1 MQDARHDQAV
11 ALLTGVDKEIHLVVY
26 REKVVPMEEAALSP
40 PSGEK
45 LEKITQPVISWQ
57 QTPPTTRLDDTFT
70 ITQSPVVA
78 SVTLQSDT
86 PATVSEGQTI
96 SNSPSPYSGSS
107 SFTYQKSPLSP
118 QQISPKAPA
127 SPHQDTSPAVSPN
140 VTSDWTTPTTAVQ
153 PPRFVYPGFKS
164 RTTSSSKSV
173 ETKNIQNESR
183 TVQSESRSTV
193 LEHNK
198 TISLETEV
206 IKSNH
211 VTFNSDNSKH
221 AIDNITIV
229 KAGGPLGLS
238 IVGGSDLS
246 SHPFGVD
253 EPGIFV
259 SKVHLLK

>member
-11 ALLTGVDKEIHLVVY
+11 ALLTGVDKEIRLVVY
-26 REKVVPMEEAALSP
+26 REKVIPKEEAAMSP
-40 PSGEK
+40 PKGEK

-70 ITQSPVVA
+70 VTQSPVVA
-78 SVTLQSDT
+78 TAPVTLQSDT
-86 PATVSEGQTI
+86 PATVSIGQTI
-96 SNSPSPYSGSS
+96 SSSPSPYSGSS
-107 SFTYQKSPLSP
+107 TFTYQKSPLSP
-118 QQISPKAPA
+118 QQISPRAPS
-127 SPHQDTSPAVSPN
+127 SPSTSPSMS
-140 VTSDWTTPTTAVQ
+140 SDWSTQPTAVQ

-164 RTTSSSKSV
+164 RTSSSSKTV
-173 ETKNIQNESR
+173 ESKNIQNETR
-183 TVQSESRSTV
+183 TIQSESRSTV
-193 LEHNK
+193 LEQNK
-198 TISLETEV
+198 TISVEKE
-206 IKSNH
+206 INSNH
-211 VTFNSDNSKH
+211 VSFNKDDSKH

-259 SKVHLLK
+259 SKVNLMLKL